1 MEQTKLNS
9 RIQHLLKSRDR
20 KALREELSQW
30 EPVDIAELVSEM
42 PDGMQ
47 VLVFNALDRDKA
59 MMTFEMLD
67 TGIQKDLLDMLPN
80 RLVALI
86 LNDMSPDKRT
96 ALLEELSG
104 EVINKHLKY
113 LTQKERAVALKL
125 LGYPENSIGR
135 LMTIDYIAIN
145 QEWTVKEVLD
155 YIRENGEVSETLN
168 VFYIVDQKGK
178 LIDDIRVRQL
188 LLADLDERVKDIMDG
203 KYIALTVTDDEE
215 IAINEFKKHNRVEMP
230 VVDSNGLLLGIVT
243 IDDILKLAEDED
255 TEDIQKLAA
264 VEAFEEPYM
273 EVPIPLMIRKR
284 AIWLVVLFIGELL
297 TATAMAYFEDEIAK
311 AVVLALFVPLIVSS
325 GGNSGSQAATLIIRA
340 MSLGEVKIFD
350 WWRIM
355 KREVISG
362 FFLGL
367 LLGTMGFFRVAI
379 WSSFTGIYGPHWLLV
394 ATTVGLS
401 LVGVVMWGTLMGS
414 MLPLILKR
422 LGADPAASSTP
433 FVATLVDVTGL
444 VIYFSIAV
452 LLLTGT
458 LL

>member
-1 MEQTKLNS
+1 MEQEKVNTK
-9 RIQHLLKSRDR
+9 IQNLLKIRDR
-20 KALREELSQW
+20 NALKEEFTKW
-30 EPVDIAELVSEM
+30 DPADIAEMISEM
-42 PDGMQ
+42 PEGRQ
-47 VLVFNALDRDKA
+47 ILIFSALDRDKA
-59 MMTFEMLD
+59 VQTFELLEIA
-67 TGIQKDLLDMLPN
+67 IQKDLLDVLPH

-96 ALLEELSG
+96 ALLEELPG
-104 EVINKHLKY
+104 EMINKHLKY
-113 LTQKERAVALKL
+113 LTKTERAVALKL

-135 LMTIDYIAIN
+135 LMTIDYMAIN

-155 YIRENGEVSETLN
+155 YIREYGEVSETLS
-168 VFYIVDQKGK
+168 VFYIIDQRGK
-178 LIDDIRVRQL
+178 LIDDINVRQL
-188 LLADLDERVKDIMDG
+188 LLADPGERVKDIMDG

-215 IAINEFKKHNRVEMP
+215 VAINEFKKYNRVEMP
-230 VVDSNGLLLGIVT
+230 VVDSSGILLGVVT
-243 IDDILKLAEDED
+243 SDDILKLAEDED

-284 AIWLVVLFIGELL
+284 AVWLIVLFIGELL
-297 TATAMAYFEDEIAK
+297 TATAMTYFEDEIAK

-340 MSLGEVKIFD
+340 MSLGEVKIYD
-350 WWRIM
+350 WWHIM
-355 KREVISG
+355 KREVVSG
-362 FFLGL
+362 LFLGL
-367 LLGTMGFFRVAI
+367 LLGVLGFSRVAV
-379 WSSFTGIYGPHWLLV
+379 WSYFTGIYGAHWLLI
-394 ATTVGLS
+394 ALTVGLS

-422 LGADPAASSTP
+422 LGADPATSSTP

>member
-1 MEQTKLNS
+1 MDEEKITYN
-9 RIQHLLKSRDR
+9 IQQLLLKRDR
-20 KALREELSQW
+20 IALREEFAEW
-30 EPVDIAELVSEM
+30 TPVDLAELVSHVSE
-42 PDGMQ
+42 GLQ
-47 VLVFNALDRDKA
+47 VLIFHALDRDKA
-59 MMTFEMLD
+59 MLTFEILE
-67 TGIQKDLLDMLPN
+67 TGIQKDLLEILPH
-80 RLVALI
+80 RLVALV
-86 LNDMSPDKRT
+86 LNDMSPDNRT
-96 ALLEELSG
+96 ALLEELPG
-104 EVINKHLKY
+104 ELINKHLKY
-113 LTQKERAVALKL
+113 LTKNERAVALKL

-145 QEWTVKEVLD
+145 QEWTVKEALD
-155 YIRENGEVSETLN
+155 FIRDNGETSETLN
-168 VFYIVDQKGK
+168 VFYIVDKKGK

-188 LLADLDERVKDIMDG
+188 LLAQLDEKIGDIMDG
-203 KYIALTVTDDEE
+203 QYVALSVTDDEE

-230 VVDSNGLLLGIVT
+230 VIDNNNLLLGIVT

-255 TEDIQKLAA
+255 TEDIQRLAA
-264 VEAFEEPYM
+264 VESFEEPYM
-273 EVPIPLMIRKR
+273 EVSIPLMIRKR
-284 AIWLVVLFIGELL
+284 AVWLIVLFIGEML
-297 TATAMAYFEDEIAK
+297 TATAMTYFEDEIAK

-340 MSLGEVKIFD
+340 MSLGEIKIHD
-350 WWRIM
+350 WIKIM
-355 KREVISG
+355 RREIVSG

-367 LLGTMGFFRVAI
+367 LLGILGFSRVAI
-379 WSSFTGIYGPHWLLV
+379 WSTFTGIYGPHWLLI
-394 ATTVGLS
+394 AFTVGFS

-452 LLLTGT
+452 ILLTGT

>member
-1 MEQTKLNS
+1 
-9 RIQHLLKSRDR
+9 
-20 KALREELSQW
+20 
-30 EPVDIAELVSEM
+30 
-42 PDGMQ
+42 MQ